1 MDLSPDTLLRN
12 RYRIIRPLGKGGMG
26 AVYLAFD
33 NSLEI
38 EVAVKYNKNDSE
50 EATSQFLREAR
61 ILAALRQANMPRV
74 IDYFVEGQDQY
85 LVMDFVPGDTFD
97 DILEKDGQQPLE
109 LVLNWTQ
116 QLVDALSYLHSQKP
130 PITHRDI
137 KPANI
142 KVTPD
147 GAVMLVDF
155 GIAKIAETAQMTAT
169 GARGYTTGYAP
180 PEQYG
185 SARTGPFSDQY
196 ALAATLYKLLSNQK
210 PTDGVQRALGE
221 AVLTPLNMLNPNIPV
236 HVVDAIEKA
245 MSPRIQERYESVN
258 AFMQAL
264 TDPNFSPEM
273 PHQATVHRQTPGGAN
288 APAPATQAG
297 EKKRRGWL
305 VPALIVGGL
314 GAIALLVG
322 GYFLLSKPGGPMA
335 KVTDS
340 PAPQQAAGVEG
351 AVDAATNTPAPPT
364 LTPLP
369 TNTMYPTD
377 IPATPTPVVQSI
389 GDGGLIAF
397 SSDRGEGDELQI
409 WTMRVS
415 LQEGLVTADQFTQ
428 RTFGEGDKVQPA
440 WSPDGTKLA
449 FVASSS
455 DPNNDT
461 DIFML
466 DLSVEGKEPVNLT
479 AHRGDDSEPAWS
491 PDGKWIAFTSK
502 NQAGTNLIYVMNPAG
517 TDLRKVSTSYD
528 ESAPQWSPDSKELI
542 FVRYASDHRYLFEQS
557 WQEAPL
563 VYPTPYPTPHA
574 YDVGAFFGRLG
585 QVLDFSLSLDGEL
598 LAHTE
603 VKGRVQR
610 IYVSPYKSHGA
621 ELNLLTSDDTINRQP
636 ELSPD
641 KQWLVFTSEYDT
653 DKPGLTIM
661 TTTGLMRTDLTEH
674 TGIDQEPA
682 WQPVVIP

>member
-12 RYRIIRPLGKGGMG
+12 RYRIVRPLGKGGMG

-61 ILAALRQANMPRV
+61 ILAALRQPNLPRV

-85 LVMDFVPGDTFD
+85 LVMDFVPGETFD
-97 DILEKDGQQPLE
+97 DILEKEGQQPLE

-116 QLVDALSYLHSQKP
+116 QLVDALAYLHSQKP

-147 GAVMLVDF
+147 GQVMLVDF

-196 ALAATLYKLLSNQK
+196 ALAATIYKLLSNQK

-221 AVLTPLNMLNPNIPV
+221 AVLTPLNLLNPNIPA

-258 AFMQAL
+258 AFLQAL
-264 TDPNFSPEM
+264 TDPNFRPEM
-273 PHQATVHRQTPGGAN
+273 PHQATVHRPAS
-288 APAPATQAG
+288 APSDTQPQ
-297 EKKRRGWL
+297 KKKVKGW
-305 VPALIVGGL
+305 VWALLAVGGL
-314 GAIALLVG
+314 GVIGIIVAGI
-322 GYFLLSKPGGPMA
+322 FLLRGQGAGPFASATDTPLELPTEMA
-335 KVTDS
+335 AAD
-340 PAPQQAAGVEG
+340 PA
-351 AVDAATNTPAPPT
+351 TSTPAPPT

-377 IPATPTPVVQSI
+377 IPATPTPVVQGI

-397 SSDRGEGDELQI
+397 SSDRGEGDDLQI
-409 WTMRVS
+409 WTVRVS
-415 LQEGLVTADQFTQ
+415 LQEGLVAADQFTQ
-428 RTFGEGDKVQPA
+428 RTFSEGDKTQPA

-449 FVASSS
+449 FTAPSS
-455 DPNNDT
+455 DAKNGT

-479 AHRGDDSEPAWS
+479 TRRGDDSDPAWS
-491 PDGKWIAFTSK
+491 RDGKWIAFTNQ
-502 NQAGTNLIYVMNPAG
+502 NQAGTNLVYVMNPAG
-517 TDLRKVSTSYD
+517 TDQRKVSTSYD
-528 ESAPQWSPDSKELI
+528 ESAPQWSPDTKELI
-542 FVRYASDHRYLFEQS
+542 FIRYASDHRYLFEQS

-598 LAHTE
+598 LVYTE

-610 IYVSPYKSHGA
+610 IYVSPYNSHGA
-621 ELNLLTSDDTINRQP
+621 ELNLLTNDDTRNRQP

-641 KQWLVFTSEYDT
+641 KQWLVFTSEYDP
-653 DKPGLTIM
+653 DLSGLTIM

-682 WQPVVIP
+682 WQPVVLP

>member
-1 MDLSPDTLLRN
+1 MDLSPDTLLRS
-12 RYRIIRPLGKGGMG
+12 RYRIVRPLGKGGMG

-61 ILAALRQANMPRV
+61 ILAALRQPNLPRV
-74 IDYFVEGQDQY
+74 IDYFIEGQDQY
-85 LVMDFVPGDTFD
+85 LVMDYVPGETFD
-97 DILEKDGQQPLE
+97 DILEKDGPQPLE
-109 LVLNWTQ
+109 HILEWTQ
-116 QLVDALSYLHSQKP
+116 QLVNALAYLHRQDP

-147 GAVMLVDF
+147 GQVMLVDF

-185 SARTGPFSDQY
+185 SARTGPYSDQY

-221 AVLTPLNMLNPNIPV
+221 AVLTPLNLLNPNIPA
-236 HVVDAIEKA
+236 HVVEAIEKA

-264 TDPNFSPEM
+264 TDPSFKPET
-273 PHQATVHRQTPGGAN
+273 PHMETVHR
-288 APAPATQAG
+288 PAADEPITAG
-297 EKKRRGWL
+297 QKKRKGWVL
-305 VPALIVGGL
+305 PALLISGL
-314 GAIALLVG
+314 GAIGLLAG
-322 GYFLLSKPGGPMA
+322 GYFLLNGQGVGPFA
-335 KVTDS
+335 S
-340 PAPQQAAGVEG
+340 PTETPLVVPTQAVA
-351 AVDAATNTPAPPT
+351 AVDPATSTPVPPT

-369 TNTMYPTD
+369 THTPYPTD
-377 IPATPTPVVQSI
+377 IPATPTPAVQMI

-397 SSDRGEGDELQI
+397 SSDRGEGDDLQI

-449 FVASSS
+449 FVAPSS
-455 DPNNDT
+455 DPQNGT
-461 DIFML
+461 DIYML
-466 DLSVEGKEPVNLT
+466 DLSVEGKVPVNLT
-479 AHRGDDSEPAWS
+479 ARRGDDNHPAWS
-491 PDGKWIAFTSK
+491 PDGKWIAFANQ

-517 TDLRKVSTSYD
+517 TDQRKVSTSYD
-528 ESAPQWSPDSKELI
+528 ESRPQWSADSKKLV
-542 FVRYASDHRYLFEQS
+542 FVRYASDHRYLFEQA

-563 VYPTPYPTPHA
+563 VYPTPYPTARA

-585 QVLDFSLSLDGEL
+585 QVMDFSLSLDGEL
-598 LAHTE
+598 LTYTE

-610 IYVSPYKSHGA
+610 IYVSPYKSRGS
-621 ELNLLTSDDTINRQP
+621 ELNLLTSDDTLNRQP
-636 ELSPD
+636 EISPD
-641 KQWLVFTSEYDT
+641 KQWLVFTSEYDAG
-653 DKPGLTIM
+653 KPGLTVM
-661 TTTGLMRTDLTEH
+661 TTTGLMRTDVTEH
-674 TGIDQEPA
+674 DGIDQEPA
-682 WQPVVIP
+682 WQPVAMP

>member
-12 RYRIIRPLGKGGMG
+12 RYRIVRPLGKGGMG

-61 ILAALRQANMPRV
+61 ILAALRQPNMPRV

-85 LVMDFVPGDTFD
+85 LVMDYVPGETFD
-97 DILEKDGQQPLE
+97 DILEKDGPQPLE
-109 LVLNWTQ
+109 HVLEWTQ
-116 QLVDALSYLHSQKP
+116 QLVNALAYLHSQKP

-147 GAVMLVDF
+147 GQVMLVDF

-185 SARTGPFSDQY
+185 SARTGPYSDQY

-221 AVLTPLNMLNPNIPV
+221 AVLTPLNLLNPNVPA

-245 MSPRIQERYESVN
+245 MSPRIQDRYESVN

-273 PHQATVHRQTPGGAN
+273 PHQATIHRPSPLAQP
-288 APAPATQAG
+288 PTQA
-297 EKKRRGWL
+297 KKKSKGWVL
-305 VPALIVGGL
+305 PAVIFGGL

-322 GYFLLSKPGGPMA
+322 GYLLLSNRGGPLA
-335 KVTDS
+335 SATDTPQPAAVVAVNDVT
-340 PAPQQAAGVEG
+340 
-351 AVDAATNTPAPPT
+351 TTPVPPT

-369 TNTMYPTD
+369 THTMYPTD
-377 IPATPTPVVQSI
+377 VPATPTPEIKLI

-397 SSDRGEGDELQI
+397 SSNRGEGNDLQI
-409 WTMRVS
+409 WTMRVA
-415 LQEGLVTADQFTQ
+415 LQDGLIEADQLTQ
-428 RTFGEGDKVQPA
+428 RTFGEGDKGQPA
-440 WSPDGTKLA
+440 WSPDGTKLVY
-449 FVASSS
+449 VAPSS
-455 DPNNDT
+455 DPKNGT
-461 DIFML
+461 DIYML
-466 DLSVEGKEPVNLT
+466 DLSVEGKDPVNLT
-479 AHRGDDSEPAWS
+479 ARRGDDSFPAWS
-491 PDGKWIAFTSK
+491 PDGKWIAFTNK

-517 TDLRKVSTSYD
+517 TDQRKVSTSYD
-528 ESAPQWSPDSKELI
+528 ESAPQWSPDSKELVFI
-542 FVRYASDHRYLFEQS
+542 RFASDHRYLFEQT
-557 WQEAPL
+557 WQEEPL
-563 VYPTPYPTPHA
+563 IYPTPYPTPQA
-574 YDVGAFFGRLG
+574 YDKGAFFGRLG

-598 LAHTE
+598 MVYTE
-603 VKGRVQR
+603 VKGRIQR
-610 IYVSPYKSHGA
+610 IYVLPYKSHGA
-621 ELNLLTSDDTINRQP
+621 ELNLLTSDDTVNRQP

-641 KQWLVFTSEYDT
+641 KQWLVFTSEYEPG
-653 DKPGLTIM
+653 KPGLTMM

-674 TGIDQEPA
+674 DGIDQEPA
-682 WQPVVIP
+682 WQPVIVP